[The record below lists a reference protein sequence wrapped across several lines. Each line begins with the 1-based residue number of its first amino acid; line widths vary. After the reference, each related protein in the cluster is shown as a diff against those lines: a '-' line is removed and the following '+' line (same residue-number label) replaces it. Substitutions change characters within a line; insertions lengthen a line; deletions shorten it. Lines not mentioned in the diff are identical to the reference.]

1 MDPATFAVAILV
13 AMRLLPAAL
22 TIPVLGGPLAPWP
35 ARIALT
41 AMAALALA
49 LVQPPEVAA
58 AVARA
63 PTGALIALALKELAI
78 GAVLA
83 LIAAVPFLAAD
94 TAGRWIG
101 HALGNADPA
110 TAGPV
115 GPTRTTGLL
124 TSLLAVLVF
133 FGIDG
138 HILVIEALAGSY
150 DAFPLT
156 AGVSRAWALREV
168 LAAAIGFLAAAVALA
183 APALV
188 AAALVDLVLGLAAR
202 TGAPLP
208 AAAALRSAALIAF
221 LGASLVLL
229 AVAISRGFAASF
241 ATLSAALGA

>member
-1 MDPATFAVAILV
+1 VDPSVFAVALLIAL
-13 AMRLLPAAL
+13 RLLPAAL

-35 ARIALT
+35 ARLALT

-58 AVARA
+58 LVARA
-63 PTGALIALALKELAI
+63 PAALLVALALKELAI

-101 HALGNADPA
+101 TALGGADASAP
-110 TAGPV
+110 AGPV

-138 HILVIEALAGSY
+138 HLVVIEALAGSY
-150 DAFPLT
+150 QAFPLT
-156 AGVSRAWALREV
+156 AGLSRAWAIREA
-168 LAAAIGFLAAAVALA
+168 LAAATTFLAAAVALA

-188 AAALVDLVLGLAAR
+188 AAALVDLALGLAAR
-202 TGAPLP
+202 TGAPIP
-208 AAAALRSAALIAF
+208 AAAALRSAAVVAF

-229 AVAISRGFAASF
+229 AVAMSRGFAASF
-241 ATLSAALGA
+241 AVLSSALG